1 MELSFMEINTKLFP
15 PSSKDAVAS
24 LLLCHSFIIT
34 WFFWKGGSRQICRRI
49 QSVFRL
55 QSGALQS
62 SIRKPHAPNARSLCQ
77 LLHQCPPALSS
88 ESDSSPH
95 PSSVLSHWLFSPLR
109 QYDTNFLLLARVFV
123 KYVAGPLCNN
133 PAVIASLWICR
144 VVYLQSIS
152 ARHPL
157 CFLNK
162 YSLRCWCTSCV

>member
-1 MELSFMEINTKLFP
+1 MEINTKLFP

-34 WFFWKGGSRQICRRI
+34 WFFWKGGSRRICRRI
-49 QSVFRL
+49 QSVFCL

-144 VVYLQSIS
+144 VVYLQSNS